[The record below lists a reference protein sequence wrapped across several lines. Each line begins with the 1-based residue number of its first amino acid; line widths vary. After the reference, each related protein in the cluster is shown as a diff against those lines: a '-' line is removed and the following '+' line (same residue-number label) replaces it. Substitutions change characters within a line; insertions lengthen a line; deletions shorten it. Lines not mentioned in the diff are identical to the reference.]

1 MSASSRSSAALTAAI
16 GALVLLTALSIASVM
31 VMYSWPHTSYPVA
44 PRVEVVVVLGA
55 PLATISPG
63 DAVRFDAPDGAA
75 FIING
80 GGTSAVL
87 RTTKTGWLANT
98 SSGLLAL
105 DATSSDDGCT
115 VHFDPAAHRFES
127 PCHGSIYALDGRVL
141 RGPAV
146 APLSHLAFREL
157 GVNRIAVVGSLAYV

>member
-1 MSASSRSSAALTAAI
+1 MSARSRWPAALTAAI
-16 GALVLLTALSIASVM
+16 GALVLLTALSVGSVM
-31 VMYSWPHTSYPVA
+31 VVYSWPHTSYPAA
-44 PRVEVVVVLGA
+44 PKGEVVVVLGA
-55 PLATISPG
+55 PLASISPG
-63 DAVRFDAPDGAA
+63 DAVRFDAPDGAV

-87 RTTKTGWLANT
+87 KTTKTGWLANT

-105 DATSSDDGCT
+105 DATSSDDGCP

-157 GVNRIAVVGSLAYV
+157 DANRIAVVGSLA